1 MQRKTMITRSVNE
14 RVVIRMLE
22 RVKAE
27 ANQWVRQLGSDLKFA
42 LSQLAR
48 FLLGGV
54 KLPRFIWHQVR
65 RREIRKE
72 VVHAALFLVVLHLAW
87 AALLVWKD
95 GWAAAI
101 FLVASR
107 WLLPAW
113 LAAAVVAGVF
123 GVDQRGFRLV
133 AMLTTAGMATQ
144 IVLDSSNTAQ
154 LILHT
159 CVAMVMAVLGAMS
172 YFWLAS
178 LEAASMIRLVNALS
192 VGMYLLLLAQPP
204 SHGTRAWLTIGGS
217 SFQLT
222 EAERLLAMIA
232 AVRAATDR
240 EQPDREKT
248 MTVFK
253 ILALH
258 SMGLALCNEFGTLA
272 LIWINCILVLF
283 LSVHQLRWAGI
294 GLGFAGLALYAGV
307 LVTKL
312 CFQIGFKPG
321 AIIYRKICDRLLGS
335 GDGFQSSAAAKGIL
349 LSGWFGN
356 DSRVFIPAAQNDM
369 VLVSIAQIWGMLG
382 LFLVLLLFA
391 GLVLWGIAA
400 AGRAGANFPCV
411 LAFACTAQLGAQLA
425 VNAVS
430 AFALGPI
437 VGVGS
442 PFLALGGSALA
453 STYFTVGAALV
464 GSGDLKAV
472 EARHY
477 LER

>member
-1 MQRKTMITRSVNE
+1 M
-14 RVVIRMLE
+14 
-22 RVKAE
+22 
-27 ANQWVRQLGSDLKFA
+27 
-42 LSQLAR
+42 
-48 FLLGGV
+48 
-54 KLPRFIWHQVR
+54 
-65 RREIRKE
+65 
-72 VVHAALFLVVLHLAW
+72 
-87 AALLVWKD
+87 
-95 GWAAAI
+95 
-101 FLVASR
+101 
-107 WLLPAW
+107 
-113 LAAAVVAGVF
+113 
-123 GVDQRGFRLV
+123 
-133 AMLTTAGMATQ
+133 AMLTTAGIATQ
-144 IVLDSSNTAQ
+144 VVLDSSNTAQ

-159 CVAMVMAVLGAMS
+159 CVAMAMAVFGAVS
-172 YFWLAS
+172 YFWLVR
-178 LEAASMIRLVNALS
+178 LEAGSMIRLVNALS
-192 VGMYLLLLAQPP
+192 VGMYLLLLCQPP
-204 SHGTRAWLTIGGS
+204 IHGTRAWLTLGGS

-222 EAERLLAMIA
+222 EAERLLAMIV

-240 EQPDREKT
+240 ERTDREKT
-248 MTVFK
+248 MAVFK

-258 SMGLALCNEFGTLA
+258 SLGLALCNEFGTLA
-272 LIWINCILVLF
+272 LIWINCLLVLF
-283 LSVHQLRWAGI
+283 LSVYQLRWAGI

-312 CFQIGFKPG
+312 CFLIGFKPG

-349 LSGWFGN
+349 LSGWIGN
-356 DSRVFIPAAQNDM
+356 DSRVVVPAAQNDM

-391 GLVLWGIAA
+391 GLVLWSIAA
-400 AGRAGANFPCV
+400 AGRAWANFPCV

-437 VGVGS
+437 VGVGA

-453 STYFTVGAALV
+453 SSYFMAGAALA
-464 GSGDLKAV
+464 GSSNLKAV

>member
-1 MQRKTMITRSVNE
+1 M
-14 RVVIRMLE
+14 
-22 RVKAE
+22 
-27 ANQWVRQLGSDLKFA
+27 
-42 LSQLAR
+42 
-48 FLLGGV
+48 
-54 KLPRFIWHQVR
+54 
-65 RREIRKE
+65 
-72 VVHAALFLVVLHLAW
+72 
-87 AALLVWKD
+87 
-95 GWAAAI
+95 
-101 FLVASR
+101 
-107 WLLPAW
+107 
-113 LAAAVVAGVF
+113 
-123 GVDQRGFRLV
+123 
-133 AMLTTAGMATQ
+133 AMLTTAGIATQ
-144 IVLDSSNTAQ
+144 VVLDSSNTAQ

-159 CVAMVMAVLGAMS
+159 CVAMAMAVLGAVS
-172 YFWLAS
+172 YFWLAR
-178 LEAASMIRLVNALS
+178 LEAGSMIRLVNALS
-192 VGMYLLLLAQPP
+192 VGMYLLLLCQPP
-204 SHGTRAWLTIGGS
+204 IHGTMAWLTLGGS

-240 EQPDREKT
+240 ERTDREKT
-248 MTVFK
+248 MAVFK

-258 SMGLALCNEFGTLA
+258 SLGLALCNEFGTLA
-272 LIWINCILVLF
+272 LIWINCLLVLF
-283 LSVHQLRWAGI
+283 LSVYQLRWAGI

-312 CFQIGFKPG
+312 CFLIGFKPG

-356 DSRVFIPAAQNDM
+356 DSRVFVPAAQNDM

-391 GLVLWGIAA
+391 GLVLWSIAA
-400 AGRAGANFPCV
+400 AGRAWANFPCV

-437 VGVGS
+437 VGVGA

-453 STYFTVGAALV
+453 SSYFMAGVALA
-464 GSGDLKAV
+464 GSSNLKAV